1 MFRFLIFFCLF
12 INISKIQAQ
21 ERIHLNQQK
30 LKTFTYDSLKNA
42 FNRTKHQN
50 PKLGKIY
57 ASAYYKKAVEKNDTK
72 EIYTGAH
79 QYALAYNILG
89 QKDSALYFI
98 DIALKE
104 SKNVNDNQQ
113 YASSLYL
120 KGNIYYAA
128 TSYTKA
134 IKNYTKAYEI
144 IKKDND
150 SIKLAK
156 IANSIAL
163 IKNQI
168 GETKQALDLIKSNLL
183 FYEKLNKNNDTR
195 FRDLDYIN
203 TLLSIS
209 ETYTNLAEDYQED
222 EKAYLD
228 SATVYCLKGIDKSLS
243 SNDNEAYNIFLTLQ
257 GIIKQLQGDFKGS
270 IIDLK
275 NAEEKIIDLKIVN
288 KLPSLYFYQGKNFF
302 RQNDIDTALSYFL
315 KVDSTVKNNNIKS
328 VLARE
333 NYILLA
339 QCYEKKNDIKKALH
353 YLKIFRNRNA
363 QMDKIIRKSSE
374 NIFHKYDVPSLTN
387 RIDQLVKDTKV
398 QKGRALLL
406 TKISFFLLGIII
418 LGIVYYFKIRQKYKR
433 RFEAIVEELN
443 SAKEKTAKKEKLPKT
458 KDYKISDKNVQ
469 KILDGLELFEREKMF
484 LQSKCS
490 INFLAKEINT
500 NATYLS
506 KTLQSHKG
514 KKFVQYI
521 TDLRI
526 DYALV
531 QLKENKKF
539 RAYDI
544 KSIAMELGFNTSESF
559 SKSFKKQTGIYPSFY
574 IKKLNS
580 IDN

>member
-1 MFRFLIFFCLF
+1 MFRFLIPLCFL
-12 INISKIQAQ
+12 INIPKAQAQ
-21 ERIHLNQQK
+21 EFSFSDHQK
-30 LKTFTYDSLKNA
+30 LKTFTYDSLRNA
-42 FNRTKHQN
+42 FNLTKHKN
-50 PKLGKIY
+50 PKLGKVY
-57 ASAYYKKAVEKNDTK
+57 ANAYYRKAVEKNDTK
-72 EIYTGAH
+72 EIYVGAH
-79 QYALAYNILG
+79 QYALAYKILG

-98 DIALKE
+98 NTALKK
-104 SKNVNDNQQ
+104 SKAVNDNQQ

-120 KGNIYYAA
+120 KGSIYYTA

-134 IKNYTKAYEI
+134 IENYTKAYEI

-168 GETKQALDLIKSNLL
+168 GETKQALGLIKNNLL
-183 FYEKLNKNNDTR
+183 FYEKLNKNNDAR
-195 FRDLDYIN
+195 FRDIDYIN

-222 EKAYLD
+222 KKAYLD
-228 SATVYCLKGIDKSLS
+228 SATVYCVKGIDESLG
-243 SNDNEAYNIFLTLQ
+243 SNDNEAYSIFLTLQ
-257 GIIKQLQGDFKGS
+257 GIIKQLKDDFKGS
-270 IIDLK
+270 IVDLK
-275 NAEEKIIDLKIVN
+275 KAEEKIIDLNIIS
-288 KLPSLYFYQGKNFF
+288 KLPNLYFYQGKNFF
-302 RQNDIDTALSYFL
+302 SQNDIDTALSYFL
-315 KVDSTVKNNNIKS
+315 KVDSIVKKNNIKS
-328 VLARE
+328 VLVKE

-339 QCYEKKNDIKKALH
+339 QCYEKKNDINKALH
-353 YLKIFRNRNA
+353 YLKIFKNKDA
-363 QMDKIIRKSSE
+363 QIDEIIRKSSE
-374 NIFHKYDVPSLTN
+374 DIYHKYYVPSLTEK
-387 RIDQLVKDTKV
+387 IDQLVENAKTE
-398 QKGRALLL
+398 KGRVSFL
-406 TKISFFLLGIII
+406 TKISFFLIGIII
-418 LGIVYYFKIRQKYKR
+418 LGIVYYFKIRKR
-433 RFEAIVEELN
+433 HKVRFETIVKELN
-443 SAKEKTAKKEKLPKT
+443 SAKKKTIEKTELPKT
-458 KDYKISDKNVQ
+458 KDYKISDENVQ
-469 KILDGLELFEREKMF
+469 KILDGLELFENKKMF
-484 LQSKCS
+484 LQPKCS

-544 KSIAMELGFNTSESF
+544 KSIAIELGFNTSESF

-574 IKKLNS
+574 IKKLNL
-580 IDN
+580 IDD

>member
-1 MFRFLIFFCLF
+1 MFRFFIFFCFF
-12 INISKIQAQ
+12 IKIPSIQAQ
-21 ERIHLNQQK
+21 EHTLSDHQK
-30 LKTFTYDSLKNA
+30 LKTFTYDSLRNA
-42 FNRTKHQN
+42 FNLTKHQN
-50 PKLGKIY
+50 PKLGKVY
-57 ASAYYKKAVEKNDTK
+57 AKAYYTKAVEKNDVTK
-72 EIYTGAH
+72 IYTGAH

-104 SKNVNDNQQ
+104 SKAVNNDQQ

-120 KGNIYYAA
+120 KGNIYNTA

-134 IKNYTKAYEI
+134 IENYTKAYEI

-163 IKNQI
+163 IKIQI
-168 GETKQALDLIKSNLL
+168 GETKQALDLIKNNLL
-183 FYEKLNKNNDTR
+183 FYERLNKNNDAR
-195 FRDLDYIN
+195 FSDLDYVN

-222 EKAYLD
+222 KKTYLD
-228 SATVYCLKGIDKSLS
+228 SATVYCLKGIDKSLG
-243 SNDNEAYNIFLTLQ
+243 SNDNEAYSMFLTLQ
-257 GIIKQLQGDFKGS
+257 GIIKQLKGDFKGS
-270 IIDLK
+270 IVDLK
-275 NAEEKIIDLKIVN
+275 NAERKIIDLKTIN
-288 KLPSLYFYQGKNFF
+288 KLPNLYFYQGKNFF
-302 RQNDIDTALSYFL
+302 LQNDIDTALPYFL
-315 KVDSTVKNNNIKS
+315 KVDSIVQKNNIKS
-328 VLARE
+328 ILVQE

-339 QCYEKKNDIKKALH
+339 QCYEKKNDINKALH
-353 YLKIFRNRNA
+353 YLKIFKSKDA
-363 QMDKIIRKSSE
+363 QIDEIIRKSSE
-374 NIFHKYDVPSLTN
+374 DIFNKYDVPSLTAK
-387 RIDQLVKDTKV
+387 IDQLVKNAKREKESV
-398 QKGRALLL
+398 LFLK
-406 TKISFFLLGIII
+406 KISFFLIGIII
-418 LGIVYYFKIRQKYKR
+418 LGILYYFKVRHRDKR
-433 RFEAIVEELN
+433 RFETILKELN
-443 SAKEKTAKKEKLPKT
+443 SAKEKTIHPKA
-458 KDYKISDKNVQ
+458 KDYKISDENVQ
-469 KILDGLELFEREKMF
+469 KILEGLELFENEKMF
-484 LQSKCS
+484 LQPKCS

-544 KSIAMELGFNTSESF
+544 KSIALELGFNTSESF

-574 IKKLNS
+574 IKKINS
-580 IDN
+580 IDS